1 MRSAAMLCG
10 GFLAH
15 VIIKVIY
22 LLISL
27 MAIVTTIITRTARE
41 WRTFNSPARHISSG
55 DIISLFITPK
65 GRARPGDG
73 PSGVSECVIRLCGKV
88 HSLWRAHS
96 HTQQCLDNKDKAREI
111 KRTKRRIFT
120 GAGIIIMKMLRARL
134 IDGFPK

>member
-1 MRSAAMLCG
+1 VINIKNTANAIGCLRSTAAAVAAAA

-41 WRTFNSPARHISSG
+41 RTLNSLARHISFG

-65 GRARPGDG
+65 KGESVLPMDRPV
-73 PSGVSECVIRLCGKV
+73 PE
-88 HSLWRAHS
+88 
-96 HTQQCLDNKDKAREI
+96 
-111 KRTKRRIFT
+111 
-120 GAGIIIMKMLRARL
+120 
-134 IDGFPK
+134 

>member
-96 HTQQCLDNKDKAREI
+96 LTPSNAWIIKI
-111 KRTKRRIFT
+111 KREKLN
-120 GAGIIIMKMLRARL
+120 GPNAGFSRV
-134 IDGFPK
+134 PV